1 MAGLVTR
8 LAAKV
13 ADTWKEQEKKGDQME
28 KQEGQ
33 RYQFLSPTL
42 FSHQAICCAPLMLL
56 RNVCHISKDHRE
68 GDGEDARHGDDCK
81 IPPKSRRTDAQ
92 VRSNKSVC
100 KKNILT
106 FAAVIFL
113 SSDKMSEL
121 CSYHGLIFISG
132 MGAHVKKTV
141 SSKKDLRPQTSDNA
155 PIRGALKNDN
165 RPWKRTRTQ
174 RLRRVDQTKEE

>member
-1 MAGLVTR
+1 MIKR
-8 LAAKV
+8 
-13 ADTWKEQEKKGDQME
+13 

-33 RYQFLSPTL
+33 RYQFLSPIP
-42 FSHQAICCAPLMLL
+42 FSHQAIRCAPLMLL

-92 VRSNKSVC
+92 VRSNKSVS
-100 KKNILT
+100 KENILT
-106 FAAVIFL
+106 FAVVIFL
-113 SSDKMSEL
+113 SSGMSEL
-121 CSYHGLIFISG
+121 RSYHGLIFISG

-155 PIRGALKNDN
+155 PIRGALRNDN

-174 RLRRVDQTKEE
+174 RFWKVD